1 MSTVSDRSREYSQQ
15 ALELLQEVRKKYP
28 RPSESET
35 LSEEK
40 HSWLREHIRCFGE
53 AVKNIGYK
61 GFSFYKDAT
70 ELRNKLAHMTDAAS
84 DSAAVREI
92 YAAFFGFA
100 PQAESELKRNIEKAY
115 AKNKDVRRFE
125 KFEAGFGTEAERKLF
140 ADAVQSSYYDGS
152 NAFTP
157 QGLTGTQKR
166 IYDAAVSAWQPQE
179 AERQELLSY
188 ARALSDMAGPMQADI
203 VKWAAAVSRTLAET
217 NPFAQEEAFIA
228 RCAQNDAAYISDAA
242 EALHSQYTELP
253 SVRQFPPDVDW
264 KFYTAAFSKL
274 KAEQETKQKDEGTQ
288 LKTGKEE
295 ARRRRSAKQKKATMQ
310 LKTVLSEQTPQQLT
324 GVVSEPP
331 DNAHEGN
338 AIEERKAALARSL
351 IGDMQK
357 ELERRKTAWELELIR
372 QEREKL
378 LKDLY
383 DKLERLRKL
392 RETLRSITGHFGR
405 LWDLCEQQFNDAGF
419 EILERYA
426 DLLSQDEGLQEFA
439 KLIGRHCN
447 EEQKFR
453 KELRAKIVVETV
465 HNPEPAYKGE
475 ICGLRLSNHI
485 ADVIPSE
492 LALYSNEKTRQ
503 IFKMKFAQQQLLSY
517 AYTHN
522 IEYVKTH
529 EEQEEVLVGET
540 IEHKGPMIICVDTS
554 GSMTGTPE
562 RVAKTI
568 AFALAQKSF
577 EEERSCYLISFSTGI
592 ETFNLSSFA
601 SAQGFERLVQFLRM
615 SFHGGTDVAPA
626 LAHAVKLLQEQDWK
640 NADVLMISDFQM
652 PSLPQELEAQIETQ
666 KEEKT
671 RFFSLAIAA
680 ADSGN
685 NGLAVFNNNWIY
697 DTSARDAGA
706 KLVRQLAEISEA

>member
-1 MSTVSDRSREYSQQ
+1 MSTVLDRSREYSQR
-15 ALELLQEVRKKYP
+15 ALQLLQEVRKKYP
-28 RPSESET
+28 LCPAP
-35 LSEEK
+35 EK
-40 HSWLREHIRCFGE
+40 LPEQEHSWLREHIRCFGE
-53 AVKNIGYK
+53 AIKNIGYK
-61 GFSFYKDAT
+61 GFSFYEDARR
-70 ELRNKLAHMTDAAS
+70 LRNTLAHMTETAS
-84 DSAAVREI
+84 NSDAVRKI
-92 YAAFFGFA
+92 YTAFFDFA
-100 PQAESELKRNIEKAY
+100 PQAEAELVSNIQKAY
-115 AKNKDVRRFE
+115 AKNKDIRRFE
-125 KFEAGFGTEAERKLF
+125 KFDAGFGTEAERKLF
-140 ADAVQSSYYDGS
+140 VDAVQSSYYDGS
-152 NAFTP
+152 DAFEP

-179 AERQELLSY
+179 AEQQELLSY
-188 ARALSDMAGPMQADI
+188 ARELADMADPMQADI
-203 VKWAAAVSRTLAET
+203 VKWAAAVNQTLAKT

-228 RCAQNDAAYISDAA
+228 HCAQKDAAHISDAA

-253 SVRQFPPDVDW
+253 SVQQFPPDVNW
-264 KFYTAAFSKL
+264 NFYTAEFSRL
-274 KAEQETKQKDEGTQ
+274 KAEQEVKQKEATAQ
-288 LKTGKEE
+288 LKV
-295 ARRRRSAKQKKATMQ
+295 KQKAKRKKVVVGERSKSAPPGQT
-310 LKTVLSEQTPQQLT
+310 LLRLTGAVSEQ
-324 GVVSEPP
+324 P
-331 DNAHEGN
+331 DNVHEEN
-338 AIEERKAALARSL
+338 TREERKAALVRSL
-351 IGDMQK
+351 IADMQK
-357 ELERRKTAWELELIR
+357 ELERRKTAWELELIQ

-383 DKLERLRKL
+383 DKLARLKKL

-419 EILERYA
+419 EILEQYA
-426 DLLSQDEGLQEFA
+426 DLLSQDEGLQELA
-439 KLIGRHCN
+439 KLLGRHCD

-453 KELRAKIVVETV
+453 RELRAKIVVETV

-592 ETFNLSSFA
+592 ETLDLSSFA

-615 SFHGGTDVAPA
+615 SFHGGTDAAPA
-626 LAHAVKLLQEQDWK
+626 LTHAVKLLQEQDWK

-652 PSLPQELEAQIETQ
+652 GSLPQELEAQIEKQ
-666 KEEKT
+666 KEGKT

-680 ADSGN
+680 ANSGN

-697 DTSARDAGA
+697 DANARDAGA
-706 KLVRQLAEISEA
+706 KLVRQLAEISET